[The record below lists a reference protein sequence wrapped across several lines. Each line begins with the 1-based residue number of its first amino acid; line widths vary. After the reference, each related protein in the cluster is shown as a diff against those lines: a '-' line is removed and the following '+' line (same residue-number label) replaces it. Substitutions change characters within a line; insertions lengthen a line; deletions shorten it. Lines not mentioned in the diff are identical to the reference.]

1 MSHWTIR
8 NDDFK
13 RNTVL
18 QCWNNVANI
27 RNNFATLQCC
37 AKNRCCESSRVTSS
51 LRLAGAIMVAY
62 AP

>member
-8 NDDFK
+8 NSDFK
-13 RNTVL
+13 RNKVL
-18 QCWNNVANI
+18 QYWNNVVNI

-37 AKNRCCESSRVTSS
+37 AKNRCFESSRVTSS